1 MLKQF
6 SLLFSPTLVGE
17 YNVNKEGEI
26 LFSRVCGD
34 RTRGNGF
41 KLKERRFR
49 LDIRKKDVYDKGGEA
64 MEQIMWWILCLWT
77 HARSGWMGPWA
88 PDWDVVSLLTAG
100 SWTRWP
106 LKVPSNSND
115 SMIYG
120 SAEEDRRERLLYA
133 FSCPMYSSLG
143 SMRWFRKGE
152 MGVTMCKRLEKSLNH
167 HSCMLWAAEPT
178 GRWHYAYNLDLGSSW
193 GQLPAINYAAGS
205 RRGSVMLIWRFEHH
219 QLLWARLGLALCG
232 RAPLS
237 PHLGISHSQ
246 VVFFFFFL

>member
-77 HARSGWMGPWA
+77 HARSGWMGP
-88 PDWDVVSLLTAG
+88 
-100 SWTRWP
+100 
-106 LKVPSNSND
+106 
-115 SMIYG
+115 
-120 SAEEDRRERLLYA
+120 
-133 FSCPMYSSLG
+133 
-143 SMRWFRKGE
+143 
-152 MGVTMCKRLEKSLNH
+152 
-167 HSCMLWAAEPT
+167 
-178 GRWHYAYNLDLGSSW
+178 
-193 GQLPAINYAAGS
+193 
-205 RRGSVMLIWRFEHH
+205 
-219 QLLWARLGLALCG
+219 
-232 RAPLS
+232 
-237 PHLGISHSQ
+237 
-246 VVFFFFFL
+246 